1 MYSRTLEARQ
11 SGPTTVDLF
20 GYDSNIEITADPGCR
35 RASIEVYTQATSG
48 STVEQIDALRL
59 DESGGTVTL
68 HLPESASGGM
78 QINNFSGGSFSS
90 VQIGG
95 RGGGMIT
102 TSGGGVVMTGGGG
115 VVMTGG
121 GDADMMVN
129 GQQIKV
135 RGGRTWVNGV
145 EVTQGG
151 GSGEA
156 PSDPP
161 MPIHFRVLVP
171 VGSGAIARTYNT
183 NIKVADAAWVQLK
196 TYNGDIRAVGI
207 SDESKLKTYNG
218 TITVGAA
225 DGAKP
230 TVRAETYNGDIKVLD
245 DNVRLRPKT
254 YNGDVKYPR

>member
-35 RASIEVYTQATSG
+35 RASIEVYTEASSG

-59 DESGGTVTL
+59 DESGGTVAL

-90 VQIGG
+90 IQVGG
-95 RGGGMIT
+95 SNRGIVMSGGGMVTI
-102 TSGGGVVMTGGGG
+102 
-115 VVMTGG
+115 GG
-121 GDADMMVN
+121 GDADMTVN
-129 GQQIKV
+129 GQRIKV

-151 GSGEA
+151 AGGGEA

-183 NIKVADAAWVQLK
+183 NIRVADAAWAQLK
-196 TYNGDIRAVGI
+196 TYNGDIRAVGL
-207 SDESKLKTYNG
+207 SDESRLKTYNG

-225 DGAKP
+225 DGAHPAVK
-230 TVRAETYNGDIKVLD
+230 AETYNGDIKVLD

-254 YNGDVKYPR
+254 YNGDVKYPN